1 MRTRL
6 NMFMLGRNGV
16 DFLNK
21 HLFRIAAI
29 IAGLNLLFLG
39 RIGSVPFLIAG
50 YALFRTL
57 SRNLP
62 MRQAEDMVAREKY
75 DRAKEKIS
83 GALHR
88 AKQSRDF
95 RFFLLSRLQQL
106 SARAARQGPHSGHL
120 PPLRAPIRPEE
131 LKNQRSFIWRYIP

>member
-29 IAGLNLLFLG
+29 IAGLNLLFPG

-50 YALFRTL
+50 YALF
-57 SRNLP
+57 LP
-62 MRQAEDMVAREKY
+62 QSSHAAGGGHGRAREIRPREGK
-75 DRAKEKIS
+75 
-83 GALHR
+83 
-88 AKQSRDF
+88 DF
-95 RFFLLSRLQQL
+95 RCAASREAEPRFPVFLLSRLQQL
-106 SARAARQGPHSGHL
+106 SARAAR
-120 PPLRAPIRPEE
+120 
-131 LKNQRSFIWRYIP
+131 

>member
-62 MRQAEDMVAREKY
+62 MRQAEDMVARAKY

-88 AKQSRDF
+88 AKQIRDF
-95 RFFLLSRLQQL
+95 RFFSCPGCSSYLRVPRGKGRIQVTCP
-106 SARAARQGPHSGHL
+106 RCGH
-120 PPLRAPIRPEE
+120 RFDR
-131 LKNQRSFIWRYIP
+131 KS

>member
-21 HLFRIAAI
+21 HLFRIAAV
-29 IAGLNLLFLG
+29 IAGVNLLLSG
-39 RIGSVPFLIAG
+39 WVGILPPVMAG

-57 SRNLP
+57 SRNLTV
-62 MRQAEDMVAREKY
+62 RQMEDLTARKTY

-83 GALHR
+83 GAPQR
-88 AKQSRDF
+88 AKQSRDY
-95 RFFLLSRLQQL
+95 RFFSCPGCGSYLRVP
-106 SARAARQGPHSGHL
+106 RGKGRIHVTCPRCGH
-120 PPLRAPIRPEE
+120 RFDR
-131 LKNQRSFIWRYIP
+131 KR

>member
-62 MRQAEDMVAREKY
+62 MRQAEDMVTRE
-75 DRAKEKIS
+75 
-83 GALHR
+83 
-88 AKQSRDF
+88 
-95 RFFLLSRLQQL
+95 
-106 SARAARQGPHSGHL
+106 
-120 PPLRAPIRPEE
+120 
-131 LKNQRSFIWRYIP
+131 

>member
-39 RIGSVPFLIAG
+39 RIGSVPFLIAH
-50 YALFRTL
+50 
-57 SRNLP
+57 
-62 MRQAEDMVAREKY
+62 AEDLIAREKC
-75 DRAKEKIS
+75 DRAKEKLS

-95 RFFLLSRLQQL
+95 RFFSCPGCSSYQRVPRGKGRIQVTCP
-106 SARAARQGPHSGHL
+106 RCGH
-120 PPLRAPIRPEE
+120 RFDR
-131 LKNQRSFIWRYIP
+131 KS

>member
-57 SRNLP
+57 SRKLP

-75 DRAKEKIS
+75 DRAKEKI
-83 GALHR
+83 
-88 AKQSRDF
+88 
-95 RFFLLSRLQQL
+95 RFFSCPGCGSYLRVPRGKGRIQVTCP
-106 SARAARQGPHSGHL
+106 RCGH
-120 PPLRAPIRPEE
+120 RFDR
-131 LKNQRSFIWRYIP
+131 KS

>member
-21 HLFRIAAI
+21 HLFCIAAV
-29 IAGLNLLFLG
+29 IAAVNLLFSGWVGVLPP
-39 RIGSVPFLIAG
+39 VMAG

-95 RFFLLSRLQQL
+95 RFFSCPGCSSYLRVPRGKGRIQVTCP
-106 SARAARQGPHSGHL
+106 RCGH
-120 PPLRAPIRPEE
+120 RFDR
-131 LKNQRSFIWRYIP
+131 KS

>member
-29 IAGLNLLFLG
+29 IAGLNLLFPG

-62 MRQAEDMVAREKY
+62 MRQAEDMVARAKY

-83 GALHR
+83 GALRVPRGKGRIQVTCPRCGHR
-88 AKQSRDF
+88 FDRKS
-95 RFFLLSRLQQL
+95 
-106 SARAARQGPHSGHL
+106 
-120 PPLRAPIRPEE
+120 
-131 LKNQRSFIWRYIP
+131 

>member
-29 IAGLNLLFLG
+29 IAGLILLFLG

-57 SRNLP
+57 SRNLTV
-62 MRQAEDMVAREKY
+62 RQMEDLTARETY
-75 DRAKEKIS
+75 DRTKEKIT

-88 AKQSRDF
+88 AKQRRDY
-95 RFFLLSRLQQL
+95 RFFSCPGCG
-106 SARAARQGPHSGHL
+106 A
-120 PPLRAPIRPEE
+120 E
-131 LKNQRSFIWRYIP
+131 K

>member
-62 MRQAEDMVAREKY
+62 MRRAEDMVAREIRPREGK
-75 DRAKEKIS
+75 
-83 GALHR
+83 
-88 AKQSRDF
+88 DF
-95 RFFLLSRLQQL
+95 RCAASREAEPRFPVFLLSRLQQL
-106 SARAARQGPHSGHL
+106 SARAAR
-120 PPLRAPIRPEE
+120 
-131 LKNQRSFIWRYIP
+131 

>member
-29 IAGLNLLFLG
+29 IAGLNLLFMG
-39 RIGSVPFLIAG
+39 RIGSVP
-50 YALFRTL
+50 FRTL

-95 RFFLLSRLQQL
+95 RFFSCPGCSSYLRVPRGKGRIQVICP
-106 SARAARQGPHSGHL
+106 RCGH
-120 PPLRAPIRPEE
+120 RFDR
-131 LKNQRSFIWRYIP
+131 KS

>member
-75 DRAKEKIS
+75 DRAKERFPVRCIARSRAAIS
-83 GALHR
+83 GFSPVPAAAAICACR
-88 AKQSRDF
+88 AV
-95 RFFLLSRLQQL
+95 
-106 SARAARQGPHSGHL
+106 RAAFRSPAPAADTGLTGRADGEE
-120 PPLRAPIRPEE
+120 PLSQP
-131 LKNQRSFIWRYIP
+131 NG

>member
-62 MRQAEDMVAREKY
+62 MRQADDMVAREKY

-95 RFFLLSRLQQL
+95 RFFSCPGC
-106 SARAARQGPHSGHL
+106 SSY
-120 PPLRAPIRPEE
+120 LRVPRGKGRIQVTCPRCGNRFDR
-131 LKNQRSFIWRYIP
+131 KS

>member
-1 MRTRL
+1 MRTWL

-21 HLFRIAAI
+21 HLFRIAAV
-29 IAGLNLLFLG
+29 IAGVNLLFSGWVGVLPP
-39 RIGSVPFLIAG
+39 VMAG

-62 MRQAEDMVAREKY
+62 MRQMEDMVVREKY
-75 DRAKEKIS
+75 DHAKEKIS

-95 RFFLLSRLQQL
+95 RFFSCPGCSSYLRVPRGKGRIQVTCP
-106 SARAARQGPHSGHL
+106 RCGH
-120 PPLRAPIRPEE
+120 RFDR
-131 LKNQRSFIWRYIP
+131 KS

>member
-62 MRQAEDMVAREKY
+62 MRQAEDMVARAKY
-75 DRAKEKIS
+75 DLSLIHICRCPGCRQVVRVPRGKGRIQVTCPRC
-83 GALHR
+83 GHR
-88 AKQSRDF
+88 FDRKS
-95 RFFLLSRLQQL
+95 
-106 SARAARQGPHSGHL
+106 
-120 PPLRAPIRPEE
+120 
-131 LKNQRSFIWRYIP
+131 

>member
-62 MRQAEDMVAREKY
+62 MRQAEAAGSARQCLPQSSRAAGGRPDRAREIRPREGK
-75 DRAKEKIS
+75 
-83 GALHR
+83 
-88 AKQSRDF
+88 DF
-95 RFFLLSRLQQL
+95 RCAASREAEPRFPVFLLSRLQQL
-106 SARAARQGPHSGHL
+106 SARAAR
-120 PPLRAPIRPEE
+120 
-131 LKNQRSFIWRYIP
+131 

>member
-29 IAGLNLLFLG
+29 IAGLNLLFPG

-50 YALFRTL
+50 YALFHGR
-57 SRNLP
+57 
-62 MRQAEDMVAREKY
+62 AREIRPRKG
-75 DRAKEKIS
+75 K
-83 GALHR
+83 
-88 AKQSRDF
+88 DF
-95 RFFLLSRLQQL
+95 RCAASREAEPRFPVFLLSRLQQL
-106 SARAARQGPHSGHL
+106 SARAAR
-120 PPLRAPIRPEE
+120 
-131 LKNQRSFIWRYIP
+131 

>member
-16 DFLNK
+16 DVLNK

-29 IAGLNLLFLG
+29 IAGLNLLFPG

-50 YALFRTL
+50 YALFRAL

-62 MRQAEDMVAREKY
+62 MRQAED
-75 DRAKEKIS
+75 IS

-95 RFFLLSRLQQL
+95 RFFSCPGCSSYLRVPRGKGRIQVTCP
-106 SARAARQGPHSGHL
+106 RCGH
-120 PPLRAPIRPEE
+120 RFDR
-131 LKNQRSFIWRYIP
+131 KS

>member
-21 HLFRIAAI
+21 HLFRIAAV
-29 IAGLNLLFLG
+29 IAGVNLLLSG
-39 RIGSVPFLIAG
+39 WVGILPPVMAG

-57 SRNLP
+57 SRNLTV
-62 MRQAEDMVAREKY
+62 RQMEDLTARKTY

-83 GALHR
+83 GALQR
-88 AKQSRDF
+88 AKQSRDY
-95 RFFLLSRLQQL
+95 RFFSCPGCGSYLRVP
-106 SARAARQGPHSGHL
+106 RGKGRIHVTCPRCGH
-120 PPLRAPIRPEE
+120 RFDR
-131 LKNQRSFIWRYIP
+131 KS

>member
-21 HLFRIAAI
+21 HLFCIAAV
-29 IAGLNLLFLG
+29 IAGVNLLFSGWVGVLPP
-39 RIGSVPFLIAG
+39 VMAG

-62 MRQAEDMVAREKY
+62 MRQAEDMVARAKY

-95 RFFLLSRLQQL
+95 RFFSCPGCSSYLRVPRGKGRIQVTCP
-106 SARAARQGPHSGHL
+106 RCGH
-120 PPLRAPIRPEE
+120 RFDR
-131 LKNQRSFIWRYIP
+131 KS